1 MNISLLIGLRNNL
14 DYTKYF
20 YKTTREL
27 YPEVELCFVSYG
39 STDETH
45 NWLDSLDDSNVKYF
59 YSDESKTFSD
69 TFNKAAEIGTK
80 KYMAFLHND
89 IVLTPNFIENILKHL
104 TQQRV
109 VSYTTIEP
117 PIFGTHSRPGKIV
130 REFGRDLESFDKD
143 GLLLYAKQDLFKDQ
157 TQPGITFFMAL
168 CRETYLKIGGMD
180 NLFNPMFC
188 EDDDLIRRLG
198 MYGLEQITSLDALC
212 YHFVSKTSRFSPEY
226 EKRTKE
232 IESKSQ
238 RNFFRKWNNAHAINK
253 YDIGFIV
260 KKCNI
265 DSLGI
270 LEPWCSNI
278 YIEDDMQVLTT
289 HYLDREQS
297 NTAFD
302 LSKRVKPFNSDRT
315 NDILVTIDVENFYQE
330 DFNTI
335 TMLGKILEDS
345 GEVGK
350 FKVHNLDIEIK
361 DLKRYE
367 QELIVCNTTY

>member
-39 STDETH
+39 STDGTH
-45 NWLDSLDDSNVKYF
+45 EWLDSLDDINVKYF

-69 TFNKAAEIGTK
+69 TFNKAAEIGTQQ
-80 KYMAFLHND
+80 YMAFLHND
-89 IVLTPNFIENILKHL
+89 IVLTPNFVENILKHL
-104 TQQRV
+104 TPKRV

-117 PIFGTHSRPGKIV
+117 PIFDTHSRPGKIV
-130 REFGRDLESFDKD
+130 REFGRDLESFDKSE
-143 GLLLYAKQDLFKDQ
+143 LLTYAKQDLYKDQ
-157 TQPGITFFMAL
+157 VQPGITFFMAL

-188 EDDDLIRRLG
+188 EDDDLIRRLD
-198 MYGLEQITSLDALC
+198 MYGLEQLTSLDALC

-226 EKRTKE
+226 EKKTAE
-232 IESKSQ
+232 IESNSQ
-238 RNFFRKWNNAHAINK
+238 RNFFRKWNNAFAINK

-260 KKCNI
+260 KNCNI
-265 DSLGI
+265 NALGI
-270 LEPWCSNI
+270 LEPWCNTI

-289 HYLDREQS
+289 HYLDKEQS

-302 LSKRVKPFNSDRT
+302 LSTRIKLFDSDKT
-315 NDILVTIDVENFYQE
+315 NDVLVTIDANNFQQD

-345 GEVGK
+345 GDIGT
-350 FKVHNLDIEIK
+350 FKIHNLKLEIK

-367 QELIVCNTTY
+367 QELIVCNTIY